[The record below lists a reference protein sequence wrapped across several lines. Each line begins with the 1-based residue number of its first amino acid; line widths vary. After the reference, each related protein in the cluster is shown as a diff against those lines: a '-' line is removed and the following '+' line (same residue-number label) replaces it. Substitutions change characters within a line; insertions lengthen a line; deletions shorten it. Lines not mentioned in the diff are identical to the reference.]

1 MKRFPIPVLCA
12 LLLPAP
18 GPALAAECADAP
30 GIDKMVECAEAD
42 YAAADQRLNSAYAAT
57 RQALDA
63 GDGARLLLD
72 AQRLWLKFRD
82 ADCRV
87 VAGHAHGGLLSR
99 FLWYSCLADLT
110 RARTTELET
119 QAKGLAP

>member
-1 MKRFPIPVLCA
+1 MKRILIAALGA
-12 LLLPAP
+12 LLAPAL
-18 GPALAAECADAP
+18 GPARAADCAGAP
-30 GIDKMVECAEAD
+30 GIDAMVECAEAD
-42 YAAADQRLNSAYAAT
+42 YAAADRRLNGAYAAT
-57 RQALDA
+57 RQALDT

-110 RARTTELET
+110 RARTTELEA